1 MTSQQPLE
9 KNPYAQIFSLIF
21 MLYKDQRISLFE
33 KRILKQGLFNMD
45 DQLNKYFDEF
55 EKTWDENKLQNNLLD
70 YLKCKNNKSSPNLRN
85 KSVKNSR
92 TEISQLKID
101 QFSPRLSSDSK
112 LHHLTVFEIHSKN
125 DHKLEKLNSLEN
137 NMMVHKEKNKK
148 GLFKV
153 KCV

>member
-1 MTSQQPLE
+1 MTSQQPLD

-70 YLKCKNNKSSPNLRN
+70 YLKFKNQSSPNLRN

-112 LHHLTVFEIHSKN
+112 LHHLTVFETQNKN
-125 DHKLEKLNSLEN
+125 DPKLEKLNSLEN
-137 NMMVHKEKNKK
+137 NIIVHKEKNKK

-153 KCV
+153 KSI